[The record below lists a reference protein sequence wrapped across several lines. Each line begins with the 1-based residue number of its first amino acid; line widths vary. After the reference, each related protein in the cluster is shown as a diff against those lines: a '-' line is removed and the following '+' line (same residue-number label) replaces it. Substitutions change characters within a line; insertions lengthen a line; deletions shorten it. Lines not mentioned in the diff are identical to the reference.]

1 LISTVVGAA
10 VGGLGANA
18 IEKRIER
25 GRKAEGSGYEREG
38 HDRVGE
44 RDRERDGGRFG
55 AEGGGGRRR
64 SGEWRRY

>member
-25 GRKAEGSGYEREG
+25 GRDRSKENEGEREG
-38 HDRVGE
+38 GRY
-44 RDRERDGGRFG
+44 RDEV
-55 AEGGGGRRR
+55 GGGGNGSGRRR